1 MFPSHDHA
9 ELQLKA
15 RKQQVDEALQNLQR
29 EAAKDQAEL
38 QLKARKQQVD
48 EALQAQKLDL
58 DQQKLA
64 TQILDKAEGKNIEK
78 EKLATKIIQEGL
90 N

>member
-1 MFPSHDHA
+1 M
-9 ELQLKA
+9 K
-15 RKQQVDEALQNLQR
+15 NLLLLVSSFFI
-29 EAAKDQAEL
+29 AGT
-38 QLKARKQQVD
+38 
-48 EALQAQKLDL
+48 LQAQKLDL